1 MFGFECRTAKDLLPY
16 EKEAVCELLHSH
28 GLTYEGNP
36 DATVIVED
44 SSENLA
50 ATASIEGN
58 VIKMVASD
66 PMYQEAGL
74 AGIVVSAVIQYA
86 REHGI
91 FHLFLYTKPDM
102 AEKFSYLG
110 FSELAGTSS
119 AVLMESGLP
128 SSSDYIKSLDE
139 YKSNEAPFGAIVMNC
154 NPFTKG
160 HRYLI
165 EKAASQ
171 CSSLY
176 VIAVEEDISDFPFKD
191 RIALIREGICGLN
204 NVKVI
209 PSGGYAVSRATFPSY
224 FLKDSGSDSVSSV
237 QAELDVTLFAN
248 LFVPALKITERF
260 VGTEPFCATTKIYN
274 DKMKEILPK
283 RGVTVT
289 EIERIS
295 DKGAVPI
302 SASRVREAIK
312 NGKKDILEELL
323 PKTTLDYLAS
333 QKGIEVIKKIRSKI

>member
-1 MFGFECRTAKDLLPY
+1 MFGFECRTAKKLLPY
-16 EKEAVCELLHSH
+16 EKEAVCELLRVH
-28 GLTYEGNP
+28 GLIYEGNP
-36 DATVIVED
+36 DATVMVED

-50 ATASIEGN
+50 ATASIEGT

-74 AGIVVSAVIQYA
+74 AGTVVSAVIQHA
-86 REHGI
+86 RDNGI
-91 FHLFLYTKPDM
+91 VHLFLYTKPDM

-110 FSELAGTSS
+110 FSELARTGS

-128 SSSDYIKSLDE
+128 SSSDYIKSLDK
-139 YKSNEAPFGAIVMNC
+139 YKSDSAPFGAIVMNC

-165 EKAASQ
+165 EQAASK
-171 CSSLY
+171 CATLY

-191 RIALIREGICGLN
+191 RIDLIRAGVRGLD

-224 FLKDSGSDSVSSV
+224 FLKDRGCDSVSSV
-237 QAELDVTLFAN
+237 QAELDVNLFAS
-248 LFVPALKITERF
+248 LFVPALKITQRF
-260 VGTEPFCATTKIYN
+260 VGTEPFCGTTRIYN
-274 DKMKEILPK
+274 EKMKEILPAK
-283 RGVTVT
+283 GVEVT

-295 DKGAVPI
+295 DGGGLPI

-312 NGKKDILEELL
+312 SGDNVVLDELL
-323 PKTTLDYLAS
+323 PKTTLDYLS
-333 QKGIEVIKKIRSKI
+333 SERGQEVIKKMRSKI